1 MDTSNTVIASVVA
14 ASNAAASSNQTS
26 VEKKV
31 LGQDE
36 FLKLLVTQLKYQNPL
51 EPVKDQDFI
60 AQMASFTSL
69 EQMKNLNTSFT
80 NLSKDF
86 NSYMVNNFALQQ
98 TTGMVDMI
106 GQEVNYQNPDSVDED
121 GNVIEDILTG
131 KITSVL
137 MKQGVP
143 FFMVNDQVVSL
154 NRITEIGKTD

>member
-26 VEKKV
+26 VEKEV